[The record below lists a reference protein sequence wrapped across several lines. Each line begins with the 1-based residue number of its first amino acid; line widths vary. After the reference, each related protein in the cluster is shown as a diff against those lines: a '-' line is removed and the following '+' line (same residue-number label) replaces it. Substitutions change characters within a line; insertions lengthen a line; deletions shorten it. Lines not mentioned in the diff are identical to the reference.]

1 MSRKFCIVGESL
13 KHTMSP
19 PIHKRL
25 FELSGDEAEYSI
37 CEVTPDK
44 LSTAITD
51 LNNMNGYNIT
61 IPHKVGIIPL
71 ISQLDES
78 ASRYGAVNCVY
89 NKDGVSKGYNTD
101 VYGFLRSLEAGGA
114 KLGGNL
120 LLLGCGGVGRMMA
133 IEACLAGSE
142 LTIAVLEDFIPQTEK
157 VVEDIKALKPDAKV
171 AITTLDKI
179 TGKFN
184 LLINSNQTLVL
195 FLTMLLTMLTAFLM
209 QFITPSKLF

>member
-25 FELSGDEAEYSI
+25 FELSGDEAEYSVF
-37 CEVTPDK
+37 EVTPDK
-44 LSTAITD
+44 LSDAITD
-51 LNNMNGYNIT
+51 LNKLNGYNIT

-101 VYGFLRSLEAGGA
+101 V
-114 KLGGNL
+114 
-120 LLLGCGGVGRMMA
+120 V
-133 IEACLAGSE
+133 
-142 LTIAVLEDFIPQTEK
+142 
-157 VVEDIKALKPDAKV
+157 
-171 AITTLDKI
+171 
-179 TGKFN
+179 
-184 LLINSNQTLVL
+184 
-195 FLTMLLTMLTAFLM
+195 
-209 QFITPSKLF
+209 